1 MTEVQNRKQTEN
13 SLLIPG
19 DGENQEEFESDWL
32 DTGKVQS
39 GLGPNLLRFCFTH
52 RLWHSSITAV
62 LNGGSSGGGGA
73 S

>member
-1 MTEVQNRKQTEN
+1 MTVTEVQNRKQTEN

-52 RLWHSSITAV
+52 SSITAV